1 MEEQKARQRKNNRMV
16 IYILLI
22 IGILIFNFPII
33 WVIMTAFK
41 PDVAIGNNVP
51 VWRYTPTL
59 EHFQV
64 LLGGKSIGLQ
74 EFGSEFEFWKYFRN
88 SMLIS
93 IATTVLSIIISF
105 PAAYSIA
112 RFKTGGGNFSFFILA
127 QRMLPPLIFLVPI
140 SILFNIYHL
149 TDTQIGI
156 ILVHLTFNIPF
167 ATWIIK
173 SFIEDIPIEF
183 EQSAYLDR
191 YSRFD
196 VMMRIVFPL
205 VRSGIVAVAVI
216 CFIFSWNEFIFTL
229 IISFIKATTLTVGAA
244 RFVTGY
250 GIEWGKI
257 AAASVVS
264 MIPTI
269 SVGILGQRY
278 LVRGLTMG
286 AVK

>member
-1 MEEQKARQRKNNRMV
+1 MELGSQRKNNRIV

-22 IGILIFNFPII
+22 IGVLIFNFPII
-33 WVIMTAFK
+33 WVIMTSLK
-41 PDVAIGNNVP
+41 PTVDIGNSIP
-51 VWRYTPTL
+51 VWKFQPIF
-59 EHFQV
+59 EHYRV
-64 LLGGKSIGLQ
+64 LFGGKSGVAAT
-74 EFGSEFEFWKYFRN
+74 GSQFEFWKYFRN
-88 SMLIS
+88 SMVIS
-93 IATTVLSIIISF
+93 ISATLLSIIISF

-112 RFKTGGGNFSFFILA
+112 RFKTGGGNFSFWILS
-127 QRMLPPLIFLVPI
+127 QRMLPPIIFLVPI
-140 SILFNIYHL
+140 SILFNIYKL
-149 TDTQIGI
+149 TDSQFGI

-173 SFIEDIPIEF
+173 SFIEDIPTEF

-196 VMMRIVFPL
+196 VMIKIIFPL
-205 VRSGIVAVAVI
+205 VRSGIVAVGVI

-229 IISFIKATTLTVGAA
+229 IISFIRSTTLTVGAA

-257 AAASVVS
+257 SAAAVISI
-264 MIPTI
+264 IPTI
-269 SVGILGQRY
+269 IVGIVGQRY

>member
-1 MEEQKARQRKNNRMV
+1 
-16 IYILLI
+16 
-22 IGILIFNFPII
+22 
-33 WVIMTAFK
+33 
-41 PDVAIGNNVP
+41 
-51 VWRYTPTL
+51 
-59 EHFQV
+59 
-64 LLGGKSIGLQ
+64 
-74 EFGSEFEFWKYFRN
+74 
-88 SMLIS
+88 
-93 IATTVLSIIISF
+93 
-105 PAAYSIA
+105 
-112 RFKTGGGNFSFFILA
+112 
-127 QRMLPPLIFLVPI
+127 
-140 SILFNIYHL
+140 
-149 TDTQIGI
+149 
-156 ILVHLTFNIPF
+156 TFNIPF